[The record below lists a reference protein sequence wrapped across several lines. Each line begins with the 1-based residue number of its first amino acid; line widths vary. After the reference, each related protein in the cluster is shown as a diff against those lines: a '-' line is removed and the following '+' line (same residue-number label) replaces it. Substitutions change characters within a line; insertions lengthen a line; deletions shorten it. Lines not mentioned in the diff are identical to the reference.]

1 MRTSTALSPLVRLK
15 NWPRQRL
22 RSRAFLTQPCSRDAG
37 APIPG
42 GRVFVYAGL
51 AYRRPGRLR
60 ASAATVRPDL
70 LDQPTCCQLCSGRR
84 RPPPVICREVVE
96 FESCV
101 DSGCA
106 WCGPPK
112 LSYLLYRAQPAFQ
125 YLESRFRCRERNREK
140 CWTVEEVR
148 TSRVFFAAVVCVDLP
163 SLAPCPRNEGVT
175 AVRGTG
181 NRRSKTVIVRR
192 DW

>member
-1 MRTSTALSPLVRLK
+1 M
-15 NWPRQRL
+15 
-22 RSRAFLTQPCSRDAG
+22 
-37 APIPG
+37 
-42 GRVFVYAGL
+42 
-51 AYRRPGRLR
+51 
-60 ASAATVRPDL
+60 
-70 LDQPTCCQLCSGRR
+70 
-84 RPPPVICREVVE
+84 ICREVVE

-106 WCGPPK
+106 WYGPSK
-112 LSYLLYRAQPAFQ
+112 LSYLLYRTPCLSVLRVSVLLQGAQPRKVLDSGRGAHQ
-125 YLESRFRCRERNREK
+125 QR
-140 CWTVEEVR
+140 
-148 TSRVFFAAVVCVDLP
+148 FFAAVVCVDLP

>member
-1 MRTSTALSPLVRLK
+1 MFSSALVLPIDV
-15 NWPRQRL
+15 PDGYEPPPP
-22 RSRAFLTQPCSRDAG
+22 PCD
-37 APIPG
+37 
-42 GRVFVYAGL
+42 
-51 AYRRPGRLR
+51 
-60 ASAATVRPDL
+60 
-70 LDQPTCCQLCSGRR
+70 PTCLTNPTAANCVLGRR

-106 WCGPPK
+106 WYGPSK
-112 LSYLLYRAQPAFQ
+112 LSYLLYRAQPAIQ
-125 YLESRFRCRERNREK
+125 YLESRFSCRERNREK

-148 TSRVFFAAVVCVDLP
+148 TSRLLCSWIALVCVDSP

-181 NRRSKTVIVRR
+181 NRRSKMMIARR